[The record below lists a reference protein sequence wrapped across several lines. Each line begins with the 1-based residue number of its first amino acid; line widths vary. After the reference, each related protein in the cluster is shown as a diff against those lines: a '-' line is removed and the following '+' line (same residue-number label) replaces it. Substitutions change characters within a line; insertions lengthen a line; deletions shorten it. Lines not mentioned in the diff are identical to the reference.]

1 MTSTEWSTLY
11 GGKKPVNPN
20 SASASFRR
28 LPYDHCALSLQLF
41 ENPLCDTEG
50 NVFDLLAIVPYLK
63 KYKTN
68 PVTGKVK
75 YNIVGMDRH
84 GVVAVDTTPW
94 RAFEHIERLE
104 HICRIV
110 LAK

>member
-28 LPYDHCALSLQLF
+28 LPFDHCALSLQLF

-50 NVFDLLAIVPYLK
+50 HVFDLLAIVPYLK

-68 PVTGKVK
+68 PVTGKVSF
-75 YNIVGMDRH
+75 YY
-84 GVVAVDTTPW
+84 
-94 RAFEHIERLE
+94 HIL
-104 HICRIV
+104 ITF
-110 LAK
+110 LFT

>member
-1 MTSTEWSTLY
+1 M
-11 GGKKPVNPN
+11 NPN

-68 PVTGKVK
+68 PVTGKVSFAYGYCMFASYHK
-75 YNIVGMDRH
+75 L
-84 GVVAVDTTPW
+84 
-94 RAFEHIERLE
+94 ELERNVYENLFF
-104 HICRIV
+104 
-110 LAK
+110 

>member
-1 MTSTEWSTLY
+1 M
-11 GGKKPVNPN
+11 NPN

-68 PVTGKVK
+68 PVTGKVSFCLW
-75 YNIVGMDRH
+75 VLQ
-84 GVVAVDTTPW
+84 
-94 RAFEHIERLE
+94 LE
-104 HICRIV
+104 LESHV
-110 LAK
+110 YENLFF